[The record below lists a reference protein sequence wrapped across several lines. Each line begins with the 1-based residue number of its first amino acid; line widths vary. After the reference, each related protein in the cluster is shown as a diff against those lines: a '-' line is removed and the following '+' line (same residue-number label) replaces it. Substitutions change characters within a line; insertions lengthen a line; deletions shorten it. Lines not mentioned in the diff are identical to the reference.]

1 MNTFNEM
8 SIAANCNNIKQK
20 EFRMVDLLKKT
31 LYVSLGII
39 TMTKERVEE
48 VAKKVASEAKLSES
62 EGKQFI
68 DEVLKRSDEI
78 KESID
83 KIVNEKTTV
92 FLKTMNI
99 PTRSEMNALELRIKK
114 LELNNSQDK

>member
-1 MNTFNEM
+1 MEIFNERG
-8 SIAANCNNIKQK
+8 IK
-20 EFRMVDLLKKT
+20 MVELLKKT

-39 TMTKERVEE
+39 TMTKERLEDL
-48 VAKKVASEAKLSES
+48 AKKVASEAKLSES

-92 FLKTMNI
+92 LLKTMNI
-99 PTRSEMNALELRIKK
+99 PTRTEMNALELRVKK
-114 LELNNSQDK
+114 LELHSQDKV

>member
-1 MNTFNEM
+1 MEIFNERG
-8 SIAANCNNIKQK
+8 IK
-20 EFRMVDLLKKT
+20 MVELLKKT

-39 TMTKERVEE
+39 TMTKERVEDL
-48 VAKKVASEAKLSES
+48 AKKVASEAKLSES

-83 KIVNEKTTV
+83 KIVSEKTTV
-92 FLKTMNI
+92 LLKTMNI
-99 PTRSEMNALELRIKK
+99 PTRTEMNALELRVKK
-114 LELNNSQDK
+114 LELHSQDKV

>member
-1 MNTFNEM
+1 
-8 SIAANCNNIKQK
+8 
-20 EFRMVDLLKKT
+20 MVELLKKT

-39 TMTKERVEE
+39 TMTKERVEDL
-48 VAKKVASEAKLSES
+48 AKKVASEAKLSES

-83 KIVNEKTTV
+83 KIVSEKTTSL
-92 FLKTMNI
+92 LKTMNI
-99 PTRSEMNALELRIKK
+99 PTRTEMNALELRVKK
-114 LELNNSQDK
+114 LELHSQDKV

>member
-1 MNTFNEM
+1 
-8 SIAANCNNIKQK
+8 
-20 EFRMVDLLKKT
+20 MVDLLKKT
-31 LYVSLGII
+31 LYVSLGIL

-48 VAKKVASEAKLSES
+48 LAKKVASEAKLSES

-83 KIVNEKTTV
+83 KIVNEKTTLL
-92 FLKTMNI
+92 LKTMNI
-99 PTRSEMNALELRIKK
+99 PTRSEMNELELRVKK
-114 LELNNSQDK
+114 LELNNSQDKV

>member
-1 MNTFNEM
+1 
-8 SIAANCNNIKQK
+8 
-20 EFRMVDLLKKT
+20 MVDLLKKT

-48 VAKKVASEAKLSES
+48 LAKKVASEAKLSES

-83 KIVNEKTTV
+83 KIVSEKTTAL
-92 FLKTMNI
+92 LKTMNI
-99 PTRSEMNALELRIKK
+99 PTRTEMNALELRVKK
-114 LELNNSQDK
+114 LELNNSQDKA

>member
-1 MNTFNEM
+1 
-8 SIAANCNNIKQK
+8 
-20 EFRMVDLLKKT
+20 MVDLLKKT

-48 VAKKVASEAKLSES
+48 LAKKVASEAKLSES

-83 KIVNEKTTV
+83 KIVNQKTTAL
-92 FLKTMNI
+92 LKTMNI
-99 PTRSEMNALELRIKK
+99 PTRTEMNALELRVKK
-114 LELNNSQDK
+114 LELNNSQGKV

>member
-1 MNTFNEM
+1 
-8 SIAANCNNIKQK
+8 
-20 EFRMVDLLKKT
+20 MVDLLKKT

>member
-1 MNTFNEM
+1 
-8 SIAANCNNIKQK
+8 
-20 EFRMVDLLKKT
+20 MVELLKKT

-39 TMTKERVEE
+39 TMTKERVEDL
-48 VAKKVASEAKLSES
+48 AKKVASEAKLSES

-83 KIVNEKTTV
+83 KIVNEKTTA

-99 PTRSEMNALELRIKK
+99 PTRSEMNTLELRVKK
-114 LELNNSQDK
+114 LELNNSKDKV

>member
-1 MNTFNEM
+1 MEIFNERG
-8 SIAANCNNIKQK
+8 IK
-20 EFRMVDLLKKT
+20 MVELLKKT

-39 TMTKERVEE
+39 TMTKERVEDL
-48 VAKKVASEAKLSES
+48 AKKVASEAKLSES

-92 FLKTMNI
+92 LLKTMNI
-99 PTRSEMNALELRIKK
+99 PTRTEMNALELRVKK
-114 LELNNSQDK
+114 LELHSQDKV